1 MSESDKMLAF
11 GAWLNAKK
19 IQHANELY
27 ALSVNVKA
35 PVDALR
41 IKAGHMEA
49 TQHILVAFSELYNGD
64 VNKFMV
70 DYLGQV
76 PEEDE
81 DKESKEDGSA
91 V

>member
-1 MSESDKMLAF
+1 MSDQDKMLAF

-19 IQHANELY
+19 LQHTNELY

-70 DYLGQV
+70 DYLGQA
-76 PEEDE
+76 PEDE
-81 DKESKEDGSA
+81 EKESKEDG
-91 V
+91 